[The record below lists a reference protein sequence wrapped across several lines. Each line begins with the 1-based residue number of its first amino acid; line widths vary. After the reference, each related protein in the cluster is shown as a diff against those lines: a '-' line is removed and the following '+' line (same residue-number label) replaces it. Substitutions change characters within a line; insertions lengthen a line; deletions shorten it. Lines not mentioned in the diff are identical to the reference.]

1 MFITLTYLAAPSFSI
16 GGYFMKLSAGL
27 TQFRPSMPVL
37 AFSSLVEASRPSSC
51 EASKWP
57 SRTSLSWASKP

>member
-1 MFITLTYLAAPSFSI
+1 
-16 GGYFMKLSAGL
+16 L